1 MQSILKEFSY
11 AVNDLK
17 LVSRWNLIDI
27 FNKIFALNLE
37 NIKEDLFE
45 AVTFAN
51 NCGDE
56 YTKNILKTMLAYVLL
71 KENNALRALEICA
84 EQMTYFSEKKIAF
97 GALLAWYISAKST
110 LMTSGADRCI
120 EICEK
125 AVVICESAKIS
136 SINFKILF
144 QELLSRSYL
153 QKNDFDNAKMY
164 CELALQDA
172 SANELIFLQMRL
184 YRLRANIMQ
193 DSIVHIPE
201 DKKLALAQNTVRVYE
216 KALMLASRLGLEK
229 HHYIIQ
235 KELTAFRAYCQLKR
249 IS

>member
-1 MQSILKEFSY
+1 
-11 AVNDLK
+11 
-17 LVSRWNLIDI
+17 
-27 FNKIFALNLE
+27 
-37 NIKEDLFE
+37 
-45 AVTFAN
+45 
-51 NCGDE
+51 
-56 YTKNILKTMLAYVLL
+56 
-71 KENNALRALEICA
+71 
-84 EQMTYFSEKKIAF
+84 
-97 GALLAWYISAKST
+97 
-110 LMTSGADRCI
+110 MTSGADRCI